1 MLRDRPSD
9 PPTFRLPGSILR
21 FLLLASALV
30 LAPVP
35 RAPGEELYSDSG
47 FFLELP
53 EGFTLNDGDGISR
66 FSFTDPSG
74 VLLFQ
79 IFLYEPSRYT
89 DARAMQADI
98 AKKLSARADSEA
110 FVYQRRNAVMA
121 DLSFPL
127 SGKPHRGWGLF
138 LDGAPRNA
146 AGKPEK
152 DIALLAYVP
161 EDRYTAYL
169 PFILSCLD
177 GFSVDEEARLY
188 PGPVSQFNLPWDP
201 QARTPRDLQFGNR
214 TLRVPYDPREG
225 QAAQD
230 TVEREFQVFGVY
242 ARSSPDLAQAAWA
255 RFYRMVYRET
265 FHRLDFLSLILQREL
280 SGEPDDRSRTAR
292 LLAWTQGFRYERDP
306 SGSDVVNPLT
316 AAFEARGDCDSRAV
330 LLAILARH
338 DNRDA
343 VLLLSVKH
351 SHALAAFDLPGP
363 GARFPYKGTSWL
375 VAETTATV
383 GLGLIDAGMAD
394 PKDWMAVEFPR

>member
-1 MLRDRPSD
+1 
-9 PPTFRLPGSILR
+9 
-21 FLLLASALV
+21 
-30 LAPVP
+30 
-35 RAPGEELYSDSG
+35 
-47 FFLELP
+47 
-53 EGFTLNDGDGISR
+53 
-66 FSFTDPSG
+66 
-74 VLLFQ
+74 
-79 IFLYEPSRYT
+79 
-89 DARAMQADI
+89 
-98 AKKLSARADSEA
+98 
-110 FVYQRRNAVMA
+110 MA

-138 LDGAPRNA
+138 VDGAARNA

-161 EDRYTAYL
+161 EERYEAYL

-201 QARTPRDLQFGNR
+201 AARKPADLRFGDR
-214 TLRVPYDPREG
+214 ILRVPYDPREG
-225 QAAQD
+225 AAAQD

-242 ARSSPDLAQAAWA
+242 ARSSPDLAHAAWA

-265 FHRLDFLSLILQREL
+265 FHRLDFLSLVLQREL
-280 SGEPDDRSRTAR
+280 SGEPDERSRTAR

-316 AAFEARGDCDSRAV
+316 AAFEGRGDCDSRAV

-343 VLLLSVKH
+343 LLMLSVKH

-363 GARFPYKGTSWL
+363 GARFPHKGKGWL
-375 VAETTATV
+375 VGETTDDVA
-383 GLGLIDAGMAD
+383 LGLIDAAMAD
-394 PKDWMAVEFPR
+394 PKDWLAVEFPK

>member
-1 MLRDRPSD
+1 MRSDRFPARRIPS
-9 PPTFRLPGSILR
+9 RR
-21 FLLLASALV
+21 FLILACAASLF
-30 LAPVP
+30 LAAPE
-35 RAPGEELYSDSG
+35 RAPAEELYSDSG

-53 EGFTLNDGDGISR
+53 EGFTLNDGDGVSR

-79 IFLYEPSRYT
+79 VFLYDPARYSG
-89 DARAMQADI
+89 ARAMQEDI
-98 AKKLSARADSEA
+98 GKKLGARADSEA
-110 FVYQRRNAVMA
+110 FTYQRRGAVLA

-138 LDGAPRNA
+138 VDGAARNA

-161 EDRYTAYL
+161 EERYEAYL

-201 QARTPRDLQFGNR
+201 AARKPADLRFGDR

-225 QAAQD
+225 AAAQD

-242 ARSSPDLAQAAWA
+242 AQSSPDLAHAAWA

-265 FHRLDFLSLILQREL
+265 FHRLDFLSLVLQREL
-280 SGEPDDRSRTAR
+280 SGEPDERSRTAR

-316 AAFEARGDCDSRAV
+316 AAFEGRGDCDSRAV

-343 VLLLSVKH
+343 LLMLSVKH
-351 SHALAAFDLPGP
+351 SHALAAFDLPGT
-363 GARFPYKGTSWL
+363 GARFPYKGKGWL
-375 VAETTATV
+375 VGETTDDVA
-383 GLGLIDAGMAD
+383 LGLIDAAMAD
-394 PKDWMAVEFPR
+394 PADWIAVEFPR

>member
-1 MLRDRPSD
+1 MRNGLSPARKY
-9 PPTFRLPGSILR
+9 RLFQTILLTE
-21 FLLLASALV
+21 LLIVLPLAG
-30 LAPVP
+30 LA
-35 RAPGEELYSDSG
+35 AEELYSDSG

-53 EGFTLNDGDGISR
+53 EGFTLNDGDGSSR

-79 IFLYEPSRYT
+79 IFLYEPSRYAS
-89 DARAMQADI
+89 ARTIQEDI
-98 AKKLSARADSEA
+98 TKKLAARADSEA

-121 DLSFPL
+121 DLNFPL
-127 SGKPHRGWGLF
+127 AGKPHRGWGLF
-138 LDGAPRNA
+138 VDSAPRNA

-152 DIALLAYVP
+152 DFALLAYVP
-161 EDRYTAYL
+161 EDQYPAYL

-201 QARTPRDLQFGNR
+201 QARRPVNVRFGER
-214 TLRVPYDPREG
+214 TLSVPYDPREG

-230 TVEREFQVFGVY
+230 TVEREFQVFRVY
-242 ARSSPDLAQAAWA
+242 ARSSPDLVLAAWA
-255 RFYRMVYRET
+255 RFYRMIYKET
-265 FHRLDFLSLILQREL
+265 FHRLDFLSLALQREL
-280 SGEPDDRSRTAR
+280 SGEPDDRARTAR

-306 SGSDVVNPLT
+306 SGSDVVNPLS
-316 AAFEARGDCDSRAV
+316 AAFEGRGDCDSRAV

-338 DNRDA
+338 DNREGL
-343 VLLLSVKH
+343 LLLSVKH

-363 GARFPYKGTSWL
+363 GARFPYKEKGWL
-375 VAETTATV
+375 VGETTDTV
-383 GLGLIDAGMAD
+383 SLGLIDAGMAD